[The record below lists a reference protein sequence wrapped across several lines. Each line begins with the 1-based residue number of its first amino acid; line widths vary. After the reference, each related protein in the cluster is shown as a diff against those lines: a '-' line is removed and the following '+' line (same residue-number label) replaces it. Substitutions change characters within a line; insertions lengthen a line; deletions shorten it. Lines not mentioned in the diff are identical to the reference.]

1 MAKEGSGLR
10 EQVKSLWRAGMVRH
24 VYVRKEGHT
33 PIDLPLLLV
42 LAGGLLAPWLL
53 GIGVVVALLLGYR
66 LDVEIVENA
75 ADPGEGDG
83 DGDGG
88 EDLPRAT
95 LATPPGEDAIPP
107 EATEGVEPR
116 G

>member
-1 MAKEGSGLR
+1 MAKEGSRLQ

-24 VYVRKEGHT
+24 VYIRKDGHT
-33 PIDLPLLLV
+33 PVDLPLLLV

-53 GIGVVVALLLGYR
+53 GIGVVVALLVGYR
-66 LDVEIVENA
+66 LDVEIVEDGEEPDGEADGEA
-75 ADPGEGDG
+75 AD
-83 DGDGG
+83 
-88 EDLPRAT
+88 DLPRAT

>member
-1 MAKEGSGLR
+1 MAKERSGLQ
-10 EQVKSLWRAGMVRH
+10 EQLKSLWRAGMVRH

-66 LDVEIVENA
+66 LDVEILEDA
-75 ADPGEGDG
+75 TDQGEGEA
-83 DGDGG
+83 GDGG

>member
-1 MAKEGSGLR
+1 MAKERSGLQ
-10 EQVKSLWRAGMVRH
+10 EQLKSLWRAGMVRH

-53 GIGVVVALLLGYR
+53 GIGVVVALLVGYR
-66 LDVEIVENA
+66 LDVEIVEDAAEADGEA
-75 ADPGEGDG
+75 ADEAAD
-83 DGDGG
+83 
-88 EDLPRAT
+88 DLPRAT